1 MSKTIY
7 TMLISVWIITP
18 IMMVN
23 VANTEPNNSE
33 SESDEQDFGNPLL
46 ADPSGIEN
54 WQVHSACRS
63 AMYAEDATE
72 KQMGQLICRMAQDM
86 IYEQNI
92 YHKSYTTFFEQKKY
106 EEALYVIN
114 VYSVTGCD
122 ITDLGRADFTAYI
135 IYYFDQ
141 NEAELKDNFY
151 WTMDKVLKPYC
162 DELRD
167 ASIEFHLEENEDRR
181 IS

>member
-7 TMLISVWIITP
+7 TMLITVWIITP

-33 SESDEQDFGNPLL
+33 SESDEQEFSNPLL

-72 KQMGQLICRMAQDM
+72 KQMGQFVCRMAQDM

>member
-1 MSKTIY
+1 MSKIIY
-7 TMLISVWIITP
+7 TMFITVWIITP

-23 VANTEPNNSE
+23 VANTEPNKSE
-33 SESDEQDFGNPLL
+33 SESDDQEFSSPLL
-46 ADPSGIEN
+46 SDPSGIEN
-54 WQVHSACRS
+54 WQVHTACKM
-63 AMYAEDATE
+63 AMYSEDAIE
-72 KQMGQLICRMAQDM
+72 KQIGQIVCRMSQDM

-92 YHKSYTTFFEQKKY
+92 YHNAYLRFYEQKKY
-106 EEALYVIN
+106 EEALYVIDG
-114 VYSVTGCD
+114 YSVTGCD
-122 ITDLGRADFTAYI
+122 ITDLGREDFTAYI

-141 NEAELKDNFY
+141 NEDELRDNFY
-151 WTMDKVLKPYC
+151 WTMEKVLKPYC

>member
-7 TMLISVWIITP
+7 TMLITLWIITP

>member
-1 MSKTIY
+1 MQKAIH
-7 TMLISVWIITP
+7 TMLITVWIITP

-33 SESDEQDFGNPLL
+33 SENDEKEFSNPLL

-72 KQMGQLICRMAQDM
+72 KQMGQFVCRMAQDM

-92 YHKSYTTFFEQKKY
+92 YHNAYITFFEHDSGIKWTAAV
-106 EEALYVIN
+106 ALGDATPPGR
-114 VYSVTGCD
+114 SVHDGFPRLVH
-122 ITDLGRADFTAYI
+122 ISV
-135 IYYFDQ
+135 
-141 NEAELKDNFY
+141 EL
-151 WTMDKVLKPYC
+151 T
-162 DELRD
+162 
-167 ASIEFHLEENEDRR
+167 
-181 IS
+181 

>member
-1 MSKTIY
+1 MSKVIY
-7 TMLISVWIITP
+7 TMFIIVWIITP

-23 VANTEPNNSE
+23 VANTEPNKSE
-33 SESDEQDFGNPLL
+33 SESDEQEFSNPLL
-46 ADPSGIEN
+46 SDPSGIEN
-54 WQVHSACRS
+54 WQVHTACKM
-63 AMYAEDATE
+63 AMYSEDAIE
-72 KQMGQLICRMAQDM
+72 KQIGQIVCRMSQDM

-92 YHKSYTTFFEQKKY
+92 YHNAYIRFYKQKKY
-106 EEALYVIN
+106 EEALYVMDG
-114 VYSVTGCD
+114 YSVTGCD
-122 ITDLGRADFTAYI
+122 ISDLGRQDFTAYI

-141 NEAELKDNFY
+141 NEDELKDNFY
-151 WTMDKVLKPYC
+151 WTMEKVLKPYC

>member
-1 MSKTIY
+1 MSKIIY
-7 TMLISVWIITP
+7 TMFITVWIITP

-23 VANTEPNNSE
+23 VANTEPNKSE
-33 SESDEQDFGNPLL
+33 SESDDQEFSNPLL
-46 ADPSGIEN
+46 SDPSGIEN
-54 WQVHSACRS
+54 WQVHTACKM
-63 AMYAEDATE
+63 AMYSEDTIE
-72 KQMGQLICRMAQDM
+72 KQIGQIVCRMSQDM

-92 YHKSYTTFFEQKKY
+92 YHNAYIRFYKQKKY
-106 EEALYVIN
+106 EEALYVIDG
-114 VYSVTGCD
+114 YSVTGCD
-122 ITDLGRADFTAYI
+122 ISDLGREDFTAYI

-141 NEAELKDNFY
+141 NEDELRDNFY
-151 WTMDKVLKPYC
+151 WTMEKVLKPYC